1 MRNGHEILN
10 NSRIALHLHAFRE
23 CRRSSRRQCVAVSVL
38 NFLQISRMNPST
50 RALPIALSVAIFA
63 LITAHAHAARPL
75 ITDDARVVD
84 AKSCQVE
91 SWVRREHS
99 HTEVWALPGCN
110 FAGDVEFTL
119 GGQAREDGESPRQ
132 LVVQA
137 KALLKPLESNG
148 WGAALTL
155 GHVRHSSINGGKNQR
170 DFYVNAPLS
179 KSFLDDKLVVHSNLG
194 WLREGATL
202 KNRTTWGLGTET
214 QLNSR
219 VYLIAEAFGQVS
231 RESQYQVGLRFWVIP
246 DRVQVDTT
254 YGNRFGSAG
263 SGGQARWFSI
273 GLRLLTPAFLP

>member
-1 MRNGHEILN
+1 MNL
-10 NSRIALHLHAFRE
+10 F
-23 CRRSSRRQCVAVSVL
+23 SS
-38 NFLQISRMNPST
+38 
-50 RALPIALSVAIFA
+50 ALSVIAATPVLAFT
-63 LITAHAHAARPL
+63 LIAPDARAARPL

-91 SWVRREHS
+91 SWVRRDRS

-119 GGQAREDGESPRQ
+119 GGQAREDGDSPRQ

-137 KALLKPLESNG
+137 KTLLKTLETNG

-155 GHVRHSSINGGKNQR
+155 GHVRHSSIAGSKVTR

-179 KSFLDDKLVVHSNLG
+179 KSFLDDKVVAHGNLG
-194 WLREGATL
+194 WLRDGESS
-202 KNRTTWGLGTET
+202 KDRTTWGLGTEA

-219 VYLIAEAFGQVS
+219 VYLIAEAFGQLS

-246 DRVQVDTT
+246 DRVQIDTT
-254 YGNRFGSAG
+254 YGNSFGRAG
-263 SGGQARWFSI
+263 SGNQARWFSI
-273 GLRLLTPAFLP
+273 GLRLLSPAFLP